1 MLLLL
6 CIVPYSF
13 GLRMRRLLYHPN
25 PDLLPPSQADK
36 ALSWSALL
44 LLLAAVVLGLW
55 QPEALRTLIDQIA
68 LL

>member
-1 MLLLL
+1 MLRL
-6 CIVPYSF
+6 CYQPIQDE
-13 GLRMRRLLYHPN
+13 LHP
-25 PDLLPPSQADK
+25 SKADK